1 MAIDIVYRLQC
12 KSTLTLAS
20 VTLWHFGRWLRNA
33 LENIWSGKF
42 KELWGNNAKTS
53 RFCHSFENMWG
64 YLQIIYFPKR
74 LKWAPSISVS
84 WDFLYLCCQTAPFW
98 RHHAKKNS
106 FFYIFFSGFVFRGVS
121 GIFLILSN
129 LCRHLSYNSC
139 SGGQADK
146 KESLIKAQT
155 LSKKGNDQIKNF
167 HSPKIKNSLELKQCD
182 WKPPLVVFNWLW
194 KSVKRWSCK

>member
-1 MAIDIVYRLQC
+1 MGLSSNYLFSKKIKVG
-12 KSTLTLAS
+12 SF
-20 VTLWHFGRWLRNA
+20 HFGLLRFLVSLLPDCTLLKA
-33 LENIWSGKF
+33 SCQKKF
-42 KELWGNNAKTS
+42 
-53 RFCHSFENMWG
+53 F
-64 YLQIIYFPKR
+64 
-74 LKWAPSISVS
+74 
-84 WDFLYLCCQTAPFW
+84 
-98 RHHAKKNS
+98 

-121 GIFLILSN
+121 GIFLILFN

-182 WKPPLVVFNWLW
+182 WKPPLVVFNWL
-194 KSVKRWSCK
+194 